1 MRWRNLFL
9 LMAIIGG
16 SITAAG
22 LLLSAPIGVADRL
35 LNSDRGMDMAPAVLA
50 LGVAL
55 IVWSTALRGLVEPP
69 QAERRGCTGESRGD
83 SSAEI
88 AP

>member
-16 SITAAG
+16 SIAVAG
-22 LLLSAPIGVADRL
+22 LLVSAPTGVADRL

-55 IVWSTALRGLVEPP
+55 IVWSTALWGLVECGAPAGGAP
-69 QAERRGCTGESRGD
+69 GTYPRISRRLVG
-83 SSAEI
+83 
-88 AP
+88 